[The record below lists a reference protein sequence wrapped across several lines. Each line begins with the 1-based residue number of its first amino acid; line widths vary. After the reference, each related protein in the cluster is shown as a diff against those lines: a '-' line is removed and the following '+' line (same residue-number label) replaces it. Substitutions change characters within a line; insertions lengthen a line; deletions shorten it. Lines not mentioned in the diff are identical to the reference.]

1 MRPGCNILIA
11 GGSQGIGRELA
22 GHYVEKGHFVAG
34 FSRGDSD
41 LAHEKYRHF
50 RADVGDAAQVQQVF
64 SQLLATPPDVLI
76 YCAGGKANSFAL
88 MMSVKDAE
96 EMLRSSVLGA
106 FITTRSAVRV
116 MKRRGF
122 GRVIYL
128 SSVVV
133 PMGQAGSVIYGAGKA
148 GLEQM
153 AFSMSRE
160 FARDNITFNAL
171 GLSIYP
177 SRMTQAMGEA
187 TLDSTRAALVKP
199 ADMQLDELVGAI
211 DFFASDAARQITG
224 QTLYFGGVR

>member
-1 MRPGCNILIA
+1 MAQYYAEN
-11 GGSQGIGRELA
+11 
-22 GHYVEKGHFVAG
+22 GHFVAG
-34 FSRGDSD
+34 LSRSDSD
-41 LAHEKYRHF
+41 LGHERYRHF
-50 RADVGDAAQVQQVF
+50 RADVGDAGQIQQVF
-64 SQLLATPPDVLI
+64 SKLQGTRLDVLI
-76 YCAGGKANSFAL
+76 YCAGGKANSYAL
-88 MMSVKDAE
+88 LTPVKDAE
-96 EMLRSSVLGA
+96 DMLRSSILGA

-116 MKRRGF
+116 MKRNGF

-133 PMGQAGSVIYGAGKA
+133 PLGQAGSVIYGAGKA

-160 FARDNITFNAL
+160 FAKDNITFNSL

-177 SRMTQAMGEA
+177 SRMTEAMSEA
-187 TLDSTRAALVKP
+187 TLDNTRSALVKP
-199 ADMQLDELVGAI
+199 TDMQLDELAGAI